1 VIRQSRIA
9 SRTTPPLIGAIG
21 ALLAV
26 LGGCNNDQGPATLPP
41 SAVVQITGPCFVKK
55 WQTQLRMTPGESVR
69 DIYLVGDTLHIETD
83 QNFDHCLNAA
93 SGDLQFF
100 NQVATPEILTRDGPA
115 LVTDGFVIAR
125 GSALYLYNRD
135 GRLQRGIDLGFTVT
149 NQPVSVSPGKSLVIV
164 GLDESGGRIAEVDVS
179 RDIDPIAWEIMTNG
193 LVEGAAA
200 VSVGGI
206 YAGSED
212 GGVRAFTDDRSLVWP
227 LLPGSCFKA
236 GGQIVSAV
244 RADHPDLKLSE
255 PHSVYFGATDGV
267 LYCVNCDNGKLRWR
281 YFAGTPLETAPEVT
295 LSTVYQYVPGKGLV
309 AIDRAHKMTLP
320 DGTAAGDDPFPPA
333 RWIAR
338 YGKRFLAEDDQY
350 SYVQSTSNTLMA
362 LDKQT
367 GAVAFQS
374 HVRGLRFAA
383 VNLKTSMIYAVTR
396 GGDVVAIQP
405 VLQSGSF
412 GEVVMAR

>member
-1 VIRQSRIA
+1 VIRQSRIP
-9 SRTTPPLIGAIG
+9 RTTLPLIG

-26 LGGCNNDQGPATLPP
+26 LGGCNDQQTPTTLPP
-41 SAVVQITGPCFVKK
+41 GQVIQITGPCFVKK
-55 WQTQLRMTPGESVR
+55 WQTQLRMSPGESVR
-69 DIYLVGDTLHIETD
+69 DIYLIGDTLHIETD
-83 QNFDHCLNAA
+83 QNFDHCLSAA
-93 SGDLQFF
+93 GGDLQFF
-100 NQVATPEILTRDGPA
+100 NQVATPEIQTRDGPA
-115 LVTDGFVIAR
+115 VVTDGFVIAR

-135 GRLQRGIDLGFTVT
+135 GRLQRGIDLGFTIT
-149 NQPVSVSPGKSLVIV
+149 NQPVSVSPAKSLVIL
-164 GLDESGGRIAEVDVS
+164 GLDESGGRVAEVDVS
-179 RDIDPIAWEIMTNG
+179 KDINPVLWEIMTNG

-200 VSVGGI
+200 VSAGGI

-212 GGVRAFTDDRSLVWP
+212 SGVRAFTDDRSLMWP

-244 RADHPDLKLSE
+244 RADPPELKQSE
-255 PHSVYFGATDGV
+255 PHSIYFGATDGV
-267 LYCVNCDNGKLRWR
+267 LYCVNTDNGKLRWR

-295 LSTVYQYVPGKGLV
+295 LSTVYQYVPGKGLL

-338 YGKRFLAEDDQY
+338 NGRRFVAEDDQY
-350 SYVQSTSNTLMA
+350 AYIQSTSNDLLA

-367 GAVAFQS
+367 GALAFQS
-374 HVRGLRFAA
+374 RVRGLRYAA
-383 VNLKTSMIYAVTR
+383 VNLKSSMIYAVTR
-396 GGDVVAIQP
+396 RGTVVAIQP
-405 VLQSGSF
+405 VLQPGSF